1 MQVGKKSLLGSQTI
15 VDFSS
20 SSRAITEKVTFIQG
34 DSQDEGLES
43 ISSLH
48 LSGDLKTP

>member
-1 MQVGKKSLLGSQTI
+1 VA
-15 VDFSS
+15 FSA

-43 ISSLH
+43 ISSVH
-48 LSGDLKTP
+48 FSGDLKTPLSRA

>member
-1 MQVGKKSLLGSQTI
+1 MQVEKKSLLGSQTI

-20 SSRAITEKVTFIQG
+20 FSRAITEKVTFIQG
-34 DSQDEGLES
+34 ESQDEGLES